1 MITARMLLDRMT
13 PAAIIVTL
21 QDMAQVED
29 DQDGATVRQALI
41 AQLVA
46 LIGEDDAAAELDL
59 AGLESER

>member
-29 DQDGATVRQALI
+29 DQNDYDVRQALI
-41 AQLVA
+41 DQLVA
-46 LIGEDDAAAELDL
+46 LIGEDGADAELEA
-59 AGLESER
+59 AGLEIER